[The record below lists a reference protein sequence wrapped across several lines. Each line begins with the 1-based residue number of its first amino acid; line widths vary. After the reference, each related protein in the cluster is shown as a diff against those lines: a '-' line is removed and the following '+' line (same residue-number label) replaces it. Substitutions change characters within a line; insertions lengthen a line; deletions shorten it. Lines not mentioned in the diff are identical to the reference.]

1 MKRQEWMEATEKPLG
16 SWADFIGEDG
26 PRTEKITGRLY
37 VTSRN
42 VYFDAGMQL
51 DRDAGLMMGGGSQE
65 FQADVE
71 PPFQMMKERVKIARD
86 LIQQVTTSRKGLI
99 LGSLHLHLHGGQ
111 ELIFRFGAY
120 PLRGA
125 LSALKTTNLTT
136 A

>member
-1 MKRQEWMEATEKPLG
+1 MKRPEWMEATEKPLG
-16 SWADFIGEDG
+16 SWAVFIGEDG

-42 VYFDAGMQL
+42 VYFDAGMRL
-51 DRDAGLMMGGGSQE
+51 DRDAGLMMGGGNLE

-71 PPFQMMKERVKIARD
+71 PPFQIMQERAKIARD
-86 LIQQVTTSRKGLI
+86 LIQQVTTSRKWLI
-99 LGSLHLHLHGGQ
+99 LGSLRLHLYGGQ
-111 ELIFRFGAY
+111 ELVFRFGAC

-125 LSALKTTNLTT
+125 LSALKITNLTT

>member
-16 SWADFIGEDG
+16 SWAVFIGEDG

-42 VYFDAGMQL
+42 VYFDAGMRL
-51 DRDAGLMMGGGSQE
+51 DRDAGLMMGGGSLE
-65 FQADVE
+65 FQDDAE
-71 PPFQMMKERVKIARD
+71 PPFQIMQERTKIPRD
-86 LIQQVTTSRKGLI
+86 LIWQVTTSRKWLI
-99 LGSLHLHLHGGQ
+99 LGSLHLHVSGGQ
-111 ELIFRFGAY
+111 ELIFRFGAC

-125 LSALKTTNLTT
+125 LSALKTTNLTI